1 MKTISKHLYKL
12 LAGEAIPKFQQGA
25 VCAGRGFVL
34 LRLRTFF
41 GKVYVDTVGYC
52 GYHGRYP
59 TFPPASCAPGLI
71 AFSDKRCLFIL
82 QGDDSR
88 GVSYAWT
95 PLAVVNAWEQV
106 DAFASGARSREGS
119 LPVRADTLVSGS
131 GASRARPGGHGKF

>member
-12 LAGEAIPKFQQGA
+12 LAAEALSRFAVGA

-34 LRLRTFF
+34 LRIRSF
-41 GKVYVDTVGYC
+41 GGKPYVYTVGYC
-52 GYHGRYP
+52 GYDGRYP
-59 TFPPASCAPGLI
+59 SFPPASCSPGLI
-71 AFSDKRCLFIL
+71 AFSDQRCLFIL
-82 QGDDSR
+82 HGDSR

-95 PLAVVNAWEQV
+95 PLAVVNAWQQV

-131 GASRARPGGHGKF
+131 AASRARPEGHGKF